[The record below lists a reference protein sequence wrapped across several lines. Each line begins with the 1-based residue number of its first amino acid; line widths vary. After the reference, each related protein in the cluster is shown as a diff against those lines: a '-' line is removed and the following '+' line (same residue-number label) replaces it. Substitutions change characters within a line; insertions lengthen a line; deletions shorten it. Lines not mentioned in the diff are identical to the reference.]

1 MLARKLTVR
10 VEPWG
15 MAQTVESLTAEIGR
29 IVAERQ
35 ELRAAGVSFD
45 VLEENRRRLAKA
57 QSQLSELLIARHLPR
72 PQTA

>member
-1 MLARKLTVR
+1 
-10 VEPWG
+10 

-35 ELRAAGVSFD
+35 ELRAAGAGFA

-57 QSQLSELLIARHLPR
+57 QSRLSQLLIARYLPSS
-72 PQTA
+72 QTA